1 MEPISLRQTS
11 TQMPNVNEP
20 SYVLLKDKCQSLTRL
35 IVTAAD
41 DSSKLLLSC
50 TLGEEP
56 YRQLS
61 FNLINLVLVSFL
73 HVSGHNFTVKLLCS
87 DEFQSLVVIEDL
99 LRIMYKK
106 KHDLQLQECTAIPGY
121 FPVDECCSDLSFG
134 FWYNLQVCFFFVSV
148 VII

>member
-11 TQMPNVNEP
+11 TQMLNVNEP

-87 DEFQSLVVIEDL
+87 DKFQSLVVIEDL

-106 KHDLQLQECTAIPGY
+106 KT
-121 FPVDECCSDLSFG
+121 
-134 FWYNLQVCFFFVSV
+134 
-148 VII
+148 

>member
-11 TQMPNVNEP
+11 TQTLNVIEP

-87 DEFQSLVVIEDL
+87 DK
-99 LRIMYKK
+99 YKK
-106 KHDLQLQECTAIPGY
+106 I
-121 FPVDECCSDLSFG
+121 
-134 FWYNLQVCFFFVSV
+134 
-148 VII
+148 